1 MSRISCKNL
10 ENLSEKEKD
19 KDDSINSLTL
29 EQLFENDDLLKSMT
43 SSNNYQK
50 FSQQYEIKIIIKILY
65 FIALIM
71 QK

>member
-1 MSRISCKNL
+1 MSRISSKNL

-50 FSQQYEIKIIIKILY
+50 FSQ
-65 FIALIM
+65 
-71 QK
+71 